1 MADDKL
7 TLRASQAGM
16 RFIAQMTIYNSGDF
30 DRLRTYIAE
39 SYHPLMLAEHSAE
52 AWLDQFREWGQ
63 DAGKVKVQQ
72 VLGASKH
79 QVVVL
84 LASERVEDFWLCD
97 LTVEEEYPHRI
108 ISYSVTVME

>member
-30 DRLRTYIAE
+30 EPLRTYVAE
-39 SYHPLMLAEHSAE
+39 SYHPQLLVEHSAE
-52 AWLDQFREWGQ
+52 EWLGEFREWQQ

-72 VLGASKH
+72 VVGASKH

-84 LASERVEDFWLCD
+84 LASERADDFWLCD
-97 LTVEEEYPHRI
+97 LTVEEDYPHRI
-108 ISYSVTVME
+108 TQYLVMVME